1 MDKDAAIQQF
11 VAQHDFSERLVAVA
25 QQIAA
30 QNPHAVAIVWET
42 DAGYSM
48 TTLPFSEALAFGLIH
63 RAMKIVMAEDSQDDD
78 DDSD

>member
-1 MDKDAAIQQF
+1 MDREAAIQQF
-11 VAQHDFSERLVAVA
+11 VERNDFSERLVAVA

-30 QNPHAVAIVWET
+30 QNPHAVAIIWET

-48 TTLPFSEALAFGLIH
+48 TTLPFSEALAYGLVH
-63 RAMKIVMAEDSQDDD
+63 RAMKIVMAEEAPDAD